1 MSIVQEMMI
10 QCANYLALTRGALA
24 PHRDAKALQEKARLK
39 AEEKAKQ
46 QAAAGGAK
54 K

>member
-1 MSIVQEMMI
+1 VRYS
-10 QCANYLALTRGALA
+10 LALTTQFA
-24 PHRDAKALQEKARLK
+24 PCRDAKALQEKAKLK

-46 QAAAGGAK
+46 AAAAAAAAPAAK